1 MDRLSGIPKELGI
14 SMSKLTPKPENLASL
29 IFFIRGEKVLLDT
42 DLAVLYGVE
51 ARALNQAVSR
61 NRNRF
66 PDDFMF
72 QISTEEYEHIRSRFV
87 TASDDTDR
95 NSSQSV
101 MSTRKHRGLAYRPY
115 AFTEQGVAMLSSVL
129 RSPRAVE
136 VNIAIMRT
144 FVQLRRLMDSNRDLA
159 RKIESLEMRYDEQF
173 SAIFDAIKQL
183 SGQITADL
191 FADFNGIPKDADKT
205 EFYQHDQNWTNRMI
219 LGDSLQVMAS
229 LAEREGLRG
238 KVQCIYF
245 DPPYGIKFN
254 SNFQWSTTSRDVR
267 LCHPPRLRR
276 GGWRIDAGDN
286 CSVFPGCNRKWWTAA
301 PPSP

>member
-1 MDRLSGIPKELGI
+1 MTTI
-14 SMSKLTPKPENLASL
+14 TPKPENLASL

-51 ARALNQAVSR
+51 ARALNQAVAR
-61 NRNRF
+61 NRKRF

-72 QISTEEYEHIRSRFV
+72 QVSEDEYEHIRSRFV
-87 TASDDTDR
+87 TTSDAKDS

-159 RKIESLEMRYDEQF
+159 RKIEAMEMRYDEQF

-183 SGQITADL
+183 IADDQDRK
-191 FADFNGIPKDADKT
+191 AKPKRPIG
-205 EFYQHDQNWTNRMI
+205 FI
-219 LGDSLQVMAS
+219 
-229 LAEREGLRG
+229 
-238 KVQCIYF
+238 
-245 DPPYGIKFN
+245 
-254 SNFQWSTTSRDVR
+254 
-267 LCHPPRLRR
+267 
-276 GGWRIDAGDN
+276 
-286 CSVFPGCNRKWWTAA
+286 
-301 PPSP
+301 